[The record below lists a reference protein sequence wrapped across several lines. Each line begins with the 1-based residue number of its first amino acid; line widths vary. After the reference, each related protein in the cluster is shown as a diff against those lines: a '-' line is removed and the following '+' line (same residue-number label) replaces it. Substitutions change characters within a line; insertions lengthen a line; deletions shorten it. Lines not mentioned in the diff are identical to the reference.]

1 MSDTPK
7 IRKIT
12 IYGASDDLIE
22 VEGDI
27 EEEFT
32 APKEATDEKHQGAFI
47 AVSDGSLF
55 RITYGARGEGTWRI
69 TPVVKGSARYTKIE
83 ASSEDSREYSDRVT
97 LEGDIRWVSLAIGY
111 VAK

>member
-7 IRKIT
+7 TRKVT

-32 APKEATDEKHQGAFI
+32 APEEATSPKRNGAFI

-55 RITYGARGEGTWRI
+55 RITYGANGEGTWRI
-69 TPVVKGSARYTKIE
+69 TPVVKGSARCTKIE
-83 ASSEDSREYSDRVT
+83 ASGEDSREYSDRVT
-97 LEGDIRWVSLAIGY
+97 LEGDIRWVAIAIDFA
-111 VAK
+111 VQ